1 MVANLKKL
9 RTEKGISQQQ
19 LANELDITQQS
30 INKYE
35 NHKIEP
41 EIFILQKMADY
52 FETSIDYLVGY
63 TDIPQKIQP
72 VQPCALTPEETAL
85 MDQYRQLRPKE
96 RESIRLVMENYLAD
110 R

>member
-1 MVANLKKL
+1 MVANLRKL
-9 RTEKGISQQQ
+9 RTSKGISQQQ
-19 LANELDITQQS
+19 LADDLEISQQS

-41 EIFILQKMADY
+41 DIFMLMRMADY

-63 TDIPQKIQP
+63 TEIDHKIEE
-72 VQPCALTPEETAL
+72 VQPYDLSADEAAMIE
-85 MDQYRQLRPKE
+85 QYRTLSQRE
-96 RESIRLVMENYLAD
+96 RESIRLVMENYLN